1 MSQIATIIRNA
12 TIVNEGVSFH
22 ADLLIENKTNEVIK
36 IYEEKIVSKTKNK
49 KLTTDQ

>member
-22 ADLLIENKTNEVIK
+22 ADLLIENNVISK
-36 IYEEKIVSKTKNK
+36 ISKTQEEES
-49 KLTTDQ
+49 KL